1 MRLKSR
7 IFIFWYRGIVLYLL
21 YQTINMNKTVSNESL
36 KTASHYHILEDGTV
50 VSSRQPQEI
59 GNRYQK
65 PGTNNFLKIKFTMT
79 NAEFTVVYENS
90 KRIIEYFNQRK
101 AQIAR
106 ERTGWN
112 SVVIANLQKELYQKF
127 VVETEE
133 EPLMR
138 ESVFFSLPSCNK

>member
-1 MRLKSR
+1 
-7 IFIFWYRGIVLYLL
+7 
-21 YQTINMNKTVSNESL
+21 MNKTVSKEALN
-36 KTASHYHILEDGTV
+36 TATHYHILEDGTT

-59 GNRYQK
+59 GNRFQK
-65 PGTNNFLKIKFTMT
+65 PGTNNFIKIKFTMT
-79 NAEFTVVYENS
+79 SAEFTVVYENS

-101 AQIAR
+101 AEIAKA
-106 ERTGWN
+106 RTGWN

-127 VVETEE
+127 VVETDD